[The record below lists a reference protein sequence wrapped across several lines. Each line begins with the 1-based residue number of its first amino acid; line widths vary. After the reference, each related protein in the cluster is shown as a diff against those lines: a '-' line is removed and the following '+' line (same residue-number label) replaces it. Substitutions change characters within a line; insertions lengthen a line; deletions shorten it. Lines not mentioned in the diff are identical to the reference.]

1 MDAQVL
7 SADQPELLAR
17 ATGAVTEGGK
27 VPSSSACG
35 GLQGLCIHRHEV
47 LRPYHDK

>member
-7 SADQPELLAR
+7 STDQLELLAR
-17 ATGAVTEGGK
+17 AAGAVTLGGK

-35 GLQGLCIHRHEV
+35 RLQGLCKHRREI
-47 LRPYHDK
+47 LRLYCDK

>member
-1 MDAQVL
+1 MAAQVL

-17 ATGAVTEGGK
+17 AAGAVTEGGK

-35 GLQGLCIHRHEV
+35 RLQGLCKHRREV
-47 LRPYHDK
+47 LWPYRDK